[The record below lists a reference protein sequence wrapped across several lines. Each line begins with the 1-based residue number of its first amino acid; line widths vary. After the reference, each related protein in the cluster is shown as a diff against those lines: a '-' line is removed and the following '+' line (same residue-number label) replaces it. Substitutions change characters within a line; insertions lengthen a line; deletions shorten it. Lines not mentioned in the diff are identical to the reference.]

1 MKLPNLTLLN
11 ITVFLKSQSYLL
23 PVMLLFYI
31 QNGLNAADFF
41 FFQGIVGVT
50 ELILGLPCGY
60 LADYFSKKTILLI
73 SYLMLLMRYVL
84 WLCFGGYWAILFGEL
99 CYAFYKSLFQS
110 TAEGYIYQYL
120 CENKEQESNLGKY
133 SWFNAAAS
141 IGSAVSSLLGALIF
155 KQIGMQI
162 VLVVQLSVVAIG
174 IILLCFIK
182 PVRKGNYVEK
192 RVHKTFTSFLRLLVL
207 LKISNLKFYIII
219 SGIFTAVTS
228 LLLNTFQPLMHLG
241 NVPVLFF
248 GGIYFINHMTRAIAG
263 GCTYKILERVTM
275 KDMGFICYIIN
286 MLSFLFIYVVIKY
299 SWFIAIMPLLVFICV
314 SIALQLSFNV
324 GVVSH
329 LQEHTEVGNR
339 SMMASFNNTFMRLVS
354 STLLLA
360 NAAVVKSMGLI
371 YEPILGILLMGG
383 TILLLPY
390 LSDKRKS

>member
-1 MKLPNLTLLN
+1 MKLTNLTLLN

-31 QNGLNAADFF
+31 QNGLDAADFF

-60 LADYFSKKTILLI
+60 LADYFSKKTILLF
-73 SYLMLLMRYVL
+73 SYLMLFMRYAL
-84 WLCFGGYWAILFGEL
+84 WLCFGGYWTILIGEL

-120 CENKEQESNLGKY
+120 CENKEQASNLGKY

-141 IGSAVSSLLGALIF
+141 IGSAVSALLGALIF
-155 KQIGMQI
+155 KQIGVQV
-162 VLVVQLSVVAIG
+162 VLIVQLIVVTLG

-182 PVRKGNYVEK
+182 PVSKEDYTEK
-192 RVHKTFTSFLRLLVL
+192 RAYKTFTCFLRLLVL
-207 LKISNLKFYIII
+207 LKNSDLKFYIII
-219 SGIFTAVTS
+219 SGIFTAVTF

-248 GGIYFINHMTRAIAG
+248 GGIYFINHITRAIAG
-263 GCTYKILERVTM
+263 GYTYKILERISM
-275 KDMGFICYIIN
+275 KDLGLICYTIN
-286 MLSFLFIYVVIKY
+286 MLSFLLIYIVIKH
-299 SWFIAIMPLLVFICV
+299 SLFVAIMPLLIFICLG
-314 SIALQLSFNV
+314 IALQLSFNV

-329 LQEHTEVGNR
+329 LQEHTELGNR

-354 STLLLA
+354 SITLLA
-360 NAAVVKSMGLI
+360 NTAVVKTWGLM
-371 YEPILGILLMGG
+371 YEPVLGILLIGG
-383 TILLLPY
+383 TILLLPL
-390 LSDKRKS
+390 LSAKRKS